1 MPMYIETVPNRNS
14 RPAYLLRDAKRVG
27 GKVVKRTVANLSK
40 LPDEAIAALRQS
52 LRGVSL
58 CDATKEFKVKST
70 VPCGHVKAIRQAMDR
85 LGMAELVSSKPCRE
99 RDVVLALVAQRL
111 IEPCSKLAMSLRFR
125 LSTVAEDFGLPE
137 DVDEND
143 VYAAMD
149 WLAGRQKFI
158 ERKLAARHLDDGSM
172 AFYDLSCSSYHGT
185 HCELAKWGYNRDG
198 LKLPAIEYGLLTDR
212 EGRPVSV
219 QVYAGNTGDPKTVP
233 DQAAKL
239 KKDFGLSRV
248 VIVGDR
254 GMLTGTQIDELREDG
269 SFGWISCLRSE
280 DIRRLLESRDPSDAP
295 LFTKEYIAEIVHPDF
310 PGERLVACFNPFLK
324 EDRARTREEL
334 LAATERLLARL
345 QASAARRKSK
355 PMSDGELG
363 EKIGR
368 RIARHRMAKHFR
380 IEVKDGNFTFARDEE
395 SVARERAL
403 DGIYVI
409 RTSEPADKLS
419 AEDAVRAYKSLGN
432 VEKSFRTFKGV
443 DILVRP
449 IRHRVADRVKAH
461 VFLCM
466 LTYYVEWH
474 MRRALSSLMYA
485 EDDLAAARAGRDPV
499 AKAVP
504 TAEAKRKKATGLSKD
519 GFPLNGWRGIIAT
532 LATISRTTI
541 EVGGAS
547 VVMDTEP
554 TEHQARIF
562 SLLAA
567 DTPVW
572 NRRRSQQSERA
583 SRPSERAN
591 P

>member
-1 MPMYIETVPNRNS
+1 
-14 RPAYLLRDAKRVG
+14 
-27 GKVVKRTVANLSK
+27 
-40 LPDEAIAALRQS
+40 
-52 LRGVSL
+52 
-58 CDATKEFKVKST
+58 
-70 VPCGHVKAIRQAMDR
+70 
-85 LGMAELVSSKPCRE
+85 
-99 RDVVLALVAQRL
+99 
-111 IEPCSKLAMSLRFR
+111 
-125 LSTVAEDFGLPE
+125 
-137 DVDEND
+137 
-143 VYAAMD
+143 
-149 WLAGRQKFI
+149 
-158 ERKLAARHLDDGSM
+158 
-172 AFYDLSCSSYHGT
+172 
-185 HCELAKWGYNRDG
+185 
-198 LKLPAIEYGLLTDR
+198 
-212 EGRPVSV
+212 
-219 QVYAGNTGDPKTVP
+219 
-233 DQAAKL
+233 
-239 KKDFGLSRV
+239 
-248 VIVGDR
+248 
-254 GMLTGTQIDELREDG
+254 
-269 SFGWISCLRSE
+269 
-280 DIRRLLESRDPSDAP
+280 
-295 LFTKEYIAEIVHPDF
+295 
-310 PGERLVACFNPFLK
+310 
-324 EDRARTREEL
+324 
-334 LAATERLLARL
+334 
-345 QASAARRKSK
+345 
-355 PMSDGELG
+355 MSDGELG

-380 IEVKDGNFTFARDEE
+380 IEIKDGNFTFARDEE